1 MYAQTKRPRALY
13 WHAGVVKQLLL
24 AGIPGCRGLAEP
36 PLEPRDATAGVED
49 LLLARV
55 ERVAVRAHV
64 GVDHAVRRGGPR
76 HERVPAATGHGGDLV
91 GRVNVRL
98 HLFGSLSQAVAGS
111 PRGREPV
118 PRHSV
123 PDPPT

>member
-24 AGIPGCRGLAEP
+24 AGLPGNSSLAEP
-36 PLEPRDATAGVED
+36 LLEPRDATAGVED

-76 HERVPAATGHGGDLV
+76 HERVPAATRHRGDLV
-91 GRVNVRL
+91 RGVNVGLHVLAPCLKRSPGRL
-98 HLFGSLSQAVAGS
+98 AAA
-111 PRGREPV
+111 
-118 PRHSV
+118 
-123 PDPPT
+123 